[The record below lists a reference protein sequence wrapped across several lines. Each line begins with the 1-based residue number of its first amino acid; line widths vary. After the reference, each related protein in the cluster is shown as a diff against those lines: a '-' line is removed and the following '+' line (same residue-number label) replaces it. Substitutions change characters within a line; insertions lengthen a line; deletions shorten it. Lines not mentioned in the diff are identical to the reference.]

1 MLQAIHDWLR
11 DIVARDDCSGLDG
24 SRTRFRRPDLEEFM
38 SMKKRTVAAVMVG
51 LYSALAACSPSA
63 QKDPGAD
70 AAQPAVPTQAEA
82 LPDHADWAG
91 KWTGVEGM
99 FLEIVPSRDGTYSLT
114 MQSDLD
120 TLGTY
125 EGRDTAGGIAFERG
139 GKELLLTPA
148 SGDETGLKY
157 LAGKD
162 DCLMVANGEGYC
174 RD

>member
-1 MLQAIHDWLR
+1 MPIRKHTL
-11 DIVARDDCSGLDG
+11 
-24 SRTRFRRPDLEEFM
+24 
-38 SMKKRTVAAVMVG
+38 AAVMVG
-51 LYSALAACSPSA
+51 FCSALAACNPSA
-63 QKDPGAD
+63 QKDGSAE
-70 AAQPAVPTQAEA
+70 PAKPALPSTAEV

-91 KWTGVEGM
+91 RWIGVEGM
-99 FLEIVPSRDGTYSLT
+99 FLEIVLAGDGTYSLT

-125 EGRDTAGGIAFERG
+125 PGRDTADGIAFERAG
-139 GKELLLTPA
+139 EELLLRSA

-162 DCLMVANGEGYC
+162 NCLMVANGEGYC